1 MEHERSKI
9 VRQPPASSYLWL
21 ASAAVFLLFS
31 NGRWVI
37 PLAAW
42 LFSPMMMRFL
52 REQRPLRGLA
62 LGAITYVLAALI
74 TNSGAREIF
83 PGLSYFPVA
92 VACTLLFFLPFVAD
106 RLIAHRVRG
115 ILATLVFPLAW
126 TTTEFVFS
134 FLGFGTWGA
143 LAYTQYGNLALV
155 QIVSIT
161 GIWGLSFLIAW
172 FASVINWVWEQEF
185 VWPKVRYGIGLY
197 FGILGS
203 VLLLGGAR
211 LALFAP
217 ESNTI
222 RVASVTTRRDLG
234 SPDRDVLYR
243 LYARQAKGQ
252 ILQTLDMTEVY
263 DDFLKCSKE
272 AARFGAK
279 IILWPEYAVPVS
291 KQNEAAFIERGQQL
305 AREEKIYL
313 MMTLYSVPL
322 DYPDQL
328 LENKV
333 VVIGPS
339 GEVLCSYFK
348 CKPAPKEPIVL
359 GDGKVPIA
367 NTPYGQIS
375 TAICMDIW
383 FPNFI
388 RQAGKTGIDL
398 MLTPARIWKGI
409 ASKATYGTTFRA
421 VENGFS
427 MISCTVDGL
436 SMAVDYQGRV
446 VASLDYFTNNEQVM
460 IADVS
465 MKGVTTIYSQIGD
478 FFAWCCIIG
487 LASIFLW
494 TIVFRRFLEFRGTMC
509 NV

>member
-62 LGAITYVLAALI
+62 LGAITYVLAGLI
-74 TNSGAREIF
+74 TNSGTREIF
-83 PGLSYFPVA
+83 SGMSYFPVA
-92 VACTLLFFLPFVAD
+92 AACSLFFFLPFVAD

-134 FLGFGTWGA
+134 FLGFGTSGA
-143 LAYTQYGNLALV
+143 LAYTQYGNLPLV

-185 VWPKVRYGIGLY
+185 AWQKIKYGVALY
-197 FGILGS
+197 FSILAA
-203 VLLLGGAR
+203 VLLFGGAR
-211 LALFAP
+211 LALFPP
-217 ESNTI
+217 ESNRI
-222 RVASVTTRRDLG
+222 RVAAITTRRDLG
-234 SPDRDVLYR
+234 SHDRDIFYR
-243 LYARQAKGQ
+243 FWARQANGQ
-252 ILQTLDMTEVY
+252 SLQALDTEVH
-263 DDFLKCSKE
+263 DDFLSRSTD

-279 IILWPEYAVPVS
+279 IIFWPEYGVPVS
-291 KQNEAAFIERGQQL
+291 KENEAPLIERGQQL
-305 AREEKIYL
+305 AREEEIYL
-313 MMTLYSVPL
+313 MMTLYTVPV
-322 DYPDQL
+322 DFPARPW
-328 LENKV
+328 ENKV
-333 VVIGPS
+333 LIIGPS
-339 GEVLCSYFK
+339 GEVICRYLK
-348 CKPAPKEPIVL
+348 CNPAPGEPIVL
-359 GDGKVPIA
+359 GNGKVPIV
-367 NTPYGQIS
+367 NTPYGEIS
-375 TAICMDIW
+375 TAICMDMY
-383 FPNFI
+383 FPNLI
-388 RQAGKTGIDL
+388 RQAGKAGVDL
-398 MLTPARIWKGI
+398 MLTPSRTWKGI
-409 ASKATYGTTFRA
+409 APEFTYDTTFRA
-421 VENGFS
+421 IENGFS
-427 MISCTVDGL
+427 MVACTADGL
-436 SMAVDYQGRV
+436 CIAVDYQGRV
-446 VASLDYFTNNEQVM
+446 VAAADYFTSHEQVM

-494 TIVFRRFLEFRGTMC
+494 TIVFRPFLEFRGTMC